1 MGGESIFPGTTSSC
15 LLFGRGALTHYQK
28 RTKTMS
34 SEPLGGENFI
44 LPPFFS
50 FTSSSP
56 PFIWVGLGS
65 NYIVRPGLELTLNN
79 PPASTP

>member
-1 MGGESIFPGTTSSC
+1 MGGETTPSC

-34 SEPLGGENFI
+34 SEPHGGENSI
-44 LPPFFS
+44 LSPLFS
-50 FTSSSP
+50 FTSFSP
-56 PFIWVGLGS
+56 SFIWVGLGS
-65 NYIVRPGLELTLNN
+65 NYIVQPDLELTLNN